1 MAGKSMSRRRQGL
14 GPSPPL
20 PVWVGYLAAQ
30 CLSFL
35 IWKMEATEILG
46 FTVI

>member
-1 MAGKSMSRRRQGL
+1 MAFKSMSRRRQGRS
-14 GPSPPL
+14 PSPPP

-30 CLSFL
+30 CLCFL
-35 IWKMEATEILG
+35 IQKMEGTEIPR